1 MDLENTM
8 QLLSNKNFPALR
20 EELKNAQEADI
31 AEVIN
36 SLEEKNALLVFR
48 LLPKEIAADVF
59 SYLSTEKQAEISQL
73 INEKELSDILND
85 IYFDDKIDLLEE
97 MPANVVK
104 RILKH
109 TSDVERKLINQ
120 FLMYPE
126 YSAGSLM
133 TIEFVDLKKEMLVG
147 EALERIRRTA
157 PDKETIYTCYVM
169 DSQRHLE
176 GTISLKEL
184 VLSSVDKKVEDIMH
198 KDPIFVKTHDDREY
212 TADIFKKYDLLAVPV
227 VDNEQRLVGIITIDD
242 IVDVIEEETT
252 EDFLR
257 MAAIQP
263 TEEEYMSAGVFTL
276 AKKRVVWLLVLMVSA
291 TLTGYIIRRFEV
303 ALQSVVVLA
312 SFIPMLMDTGGN
324 AGSQASTVVIRSIVL
339 GEIEPTDFL
348 KVIWK
353 ELRVSIIIGITLSV
367 INFLRIYFIEGQPAE
382 IALTVT
388 ITLFFT
394 VVLAKVIGGILPL
407 LAQKLKLDPAIMA
420 SPLITTIVDAVT
432 LVIYFYIAIALIGIE
447 I

>member
-8 QLLSNKNFPALR
+8 QLLSSKNFPALR

-133 TIEFVDLKKEMLVG
+133 TIEFVDLKKEMLVKD
-147 EALERIRRTA
+147 ALERIRRTA

-184 VLSSVDKKVEDIMH
+184 VLSSVDKKVGDIMH

-242 IVDVIEEETT
+242 IVDVIEEEAT

-276 AKKRVVWLLVLMVSA
+276 AKKRVVWLLVLMISA

-339 GEIEPTDFL
+339 GEIESGDFL
-348 KVIWK
+348 KVVWK
-353 ELRVSIIIGITLSV
+353 ELRVSFIIGITLSV
-367 INFLRIYFIEGQPAE
+367 INFLRIYYIEGQPAE

-407 LAQKLKLDPAIMA
+407 LAKKLKVDPAIMA